1 MSTIGVI
8 LKELRDEHQLSTKE
22 VADAAGTSGTTYLK
36 IERDQREIS
45 FIMMMRLC
53 RFYKIDV
60 YELMDRIDSYELERP
75 DLSVIRILEKRNK
88 RNNADSQ
95 KL

>member
-1 MSTIGVI
+1 MMSTIGVI
-8 LKELRDEHQLSTKE
+8 LKELREEHQLSTKE
-22 VADAAGTSGTTYLK
+22 VADVAGTSGTTYLK

-60 YELMDRIDSYELERP
+60 NELTDRIDSYELERP

-88 RNNADSQ
+88 RDNVDS
-95 KL
+95 